1 MENQEAINVL
11 IQVAHLA
18 QHKGLFALADAVQ
31 VAKAIEALTPKVA
44 QMSVAESDADVGGG
58 VLVSPRNGRP
68 K

>member
-1 MENQEAINVL
+1 MEKMEKEQAINVL

-31 VAKAIEALTPKVA
+31 VSKAIETLTPEN
-44 QMSVAESDADVGGG
+44 AEMCADVGGG
-58 VLVSPRNGRP
+58 VLVSPRHGNKP